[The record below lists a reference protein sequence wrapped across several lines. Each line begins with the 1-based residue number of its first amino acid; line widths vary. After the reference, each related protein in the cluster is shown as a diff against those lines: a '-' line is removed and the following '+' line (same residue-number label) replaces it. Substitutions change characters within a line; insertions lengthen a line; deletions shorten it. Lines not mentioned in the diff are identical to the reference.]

1 MADEQERFEALY
13 ERYAHLILA
22 YAARRTASY
31 EDAADVLADTFTVVW
46 RRIDDVPAG
55 DEARLWLYGVARRTL
70 ANHHR
75 SDRRRRRLDER
86 LQGEVARV
94 VAAAQRTRE
103 PAAEIARISN
113 AFNRLSPTDREVL
126 TLVGWEGLDHGEVA
140 RVLDCSRA
148 RVRVRLHRARTRL
161 LRSLNADGA
170 DPPADSQTAPPP
182 PQVPTGMSTQELS
195 P

>member
-1 MADEQERFEALY
+1 MADERTRFEALY
-13 ERYAHLILA
+13 DGYAHLILA
-22 YAARRTASY
+22 YAARRTATY

-46 RRIDDVPAG
+46 RRINDVPGG

-86 LQGEVARV
+86 LQREVARV

-103 PAAEIARISN
+103 PAAEIVRISY

-140 RVLDCSRA
+140 RVLGCSRA

-161 LRSLNADGA
+161 LRTLDAG
-170 DPPADSQTAPPP
+170 DPAGT
-182 PQVPTGMSTQELS
+182 TTEELS